1 MTKIIK
7 ILIIKL
13 LFFLFV
19 LNNNVF
25 SKPLPPGSGAGDVPV
40 NILILLD
47 SSESMSSNPFGGD
60 ALSKIGDV
68 ILLDSGDVLVGQWNG
83 GGIVKMNYENEE
95 IDTSFAND
103 RSIFY
108 GGSPTWITCTL
119 EADTQYA
126 RTGTISSM
134 AKSSNVNGTVGTE
147 VIYAAA
153 PWDYKVAAIDA
164 NGNCI
169 EFIDE
174 DEMGI
179 THGNGKEDHIY
190 PKAVTIRTIGGN
202 DYLIV
207 TGQEQWCTRYKG
219 NGKCKNNNFKDDR
232 PIMYSRNLTTGQAV
246 VCALDDSKHRKFKW
260 SWSITMD
267 DGKNLYYTH
276 DGKIHRIALTPQGGA
291 YCPTGD
297 EYTYETF
304 ISEYNVPTEIQI
316 DPQDEDIIY
325 VLSHDESSLQ
335 KLEFSADR
343 GTITQ
348 SLVVGGAEKNNAT
361 PSAAANSNL
370 SNSIAMYRPNGFYV
384 SNDRVWTGGSKITIQ
399 EYDISGDSIKWKAE
413 MGSERMNRMK
423 GAQTAIEAVVTDSA
437 FLQTANF
444 GYGYWNA
451 GEKLCKGGGKAKNK
465 WKAGC
470 EYVCNKPH
478 GWRGGGKKKYQWG
491 SGNCK

>member
-1 MTKIIK
+1 M
-7 ILIIKL
+7 
-13 LFFLFV
+13 
-19 LNNNVF
+19 NNNVF

-164 NGNCI
+164 DGNCI

-179 THGNGKEDHIY
+179 THGLSLIHI
-190 PKAVTIRTIGGN
+190 
-202 DYLIV
+202 
-207 TGQEQWCTRYKG
+207 
-219 NGKCKNNNFKDDR
+219 
-232 PIMYSRNLTTGQAV
+232 
-246 VCALDDSKHRKFKW
+246 
-260 SWSITMD
+260 
-267 DGKNLYYTH
+267 
-276 DGKIHRIALTPQGGA
+276 
-291 YCPTGD
+291 
-297 EYTYETF
+297 
-304 ISEYNVPTEIQI
+304 
-316 DPQDEDIIY
+316 
-325 VLSHDESSLQ
+325 
-335 KLEFSADR
+335 
-343 GTITQ
+343 
-348 SLVVGGAEKNNAT
+348 
-361 PSAAANSNL
+361 
-370 SNSIAMYRPNGFYV
+370 
-384 SNDRVWTGGSKITIQ
+384 
-399 EYDISGDSIKWKAE
+399 
-413 MGSERMNRMK
+413 
-423 GAQTAIEAVVTDSA
+423 
-437 FLQTANF
+437 
-444 GYGYWNA
+444 
-451 GEKLCKGGGKAKNK
+451 
-465 WKAGC
+465 
-470 EYVCNKPH
+470 
-478 GWRGGGKKKYQWG
+478 
-491 SGNCK
+491 